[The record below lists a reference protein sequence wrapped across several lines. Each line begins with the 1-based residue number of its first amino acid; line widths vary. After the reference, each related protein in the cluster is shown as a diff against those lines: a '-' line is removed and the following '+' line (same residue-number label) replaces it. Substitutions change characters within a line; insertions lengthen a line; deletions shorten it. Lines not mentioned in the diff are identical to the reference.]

1 IRLLTIASGCANVV
15 QLVSFIIIIYNL
27 VQNVEPISSRR
38 AIGNELPLFF
48 SITVYTFE
56 GITSSMPL
64 YRAVRNKH
72 NFSKLFGVV
81 NGAIL
86 IAISLY
92 IAIGLLGY
100 LKYGDEVESVI
111 TLSLPNEPVYDSVL
125 LMYSLAV
132 TVSYPVQMYVAI
144 QQLWPRIE
152 SRLQAHKMDSN
163 YINASNYILRTVLVI
178 ITFGLAAFIPRLD
191 LIIALVG
198 AVSSSFIAIII
209 PPVLHTI
216 IYWERDISKQR
227 KRVIYT
233 RNLIVFIVGILG
245 FATGTY
251 FKIL

>member
-1 IRLLTIASGCANVV
+1 
-15 QLVSFIIIIYNL
+15 
-27 VQNVEPISSRR
+27 
-38 AIGNELPLFF
+38 
-48 SITVYTFE
+48 
-56 GITSSMPL
+56 MPL

-111 TLSLPNEPVYDSVL
+111 TLSLPDEPVYDSVL

-178 ITFGLAAFIPRLD
+178 ITYRKYDDSTIKVKDNTDVVSIAQSREIEITLTNVTKNIFGDYRCKVDYYSALD
-191 LIIALVG
+191 KKSSPKDSYHKVSFGRTDNGTFWLDNHNSALTY
-198 AVSSSFIAIII
+198 SSSLLVVFTSL
-209 PPVLHTI
+209 V
-216 IYWERDISKQR
+216 
-227 KRVIYT
+227 VYT
-233 RNLIVFIVGILG
+233 VFGNNL
-245 FATGTY
+245 
-251 FKIL
+251 